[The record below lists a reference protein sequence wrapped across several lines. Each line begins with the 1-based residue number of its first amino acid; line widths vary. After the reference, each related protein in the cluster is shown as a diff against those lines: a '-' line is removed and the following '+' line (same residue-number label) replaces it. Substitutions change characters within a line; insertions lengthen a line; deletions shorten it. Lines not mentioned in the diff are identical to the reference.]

1 MQGVGAHAFAI
12 ILQHNP
18 KAWEKYIVNDSRSRL
33 TLCGHTHGGQ
43 LSLFGL
49 RPTQIEYRQDY
60 GLYQKGKQYLFI
72 SSGLGGLIPFRL
84 GISPE
89 IAVITLHKT
98 KP

>member
-1 MQGVGAHAFAI
+1 MSRARS
-12 ILQHNP
+12 LRKLP
-18 KAWEKYIVNDSRSRL
+18 VNV
-33 TLCGHTHGGQ
+33 
-43 LSLFGL
+43 
-49 RPTQIEYRQDY
+49 PTQIEYRQDY